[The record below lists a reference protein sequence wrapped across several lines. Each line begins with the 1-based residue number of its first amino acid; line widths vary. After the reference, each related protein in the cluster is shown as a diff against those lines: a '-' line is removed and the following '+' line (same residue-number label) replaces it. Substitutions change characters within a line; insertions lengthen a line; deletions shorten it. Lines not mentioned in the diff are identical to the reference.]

1 MSITES
7 LTKKRVIELK
17 KARKIN
23 DFRNLWSRDGKILFL
38 DVSDR
43 SSVKVFYDLK
53 YLIFKLVAQR
63 CCLMKGKYS
72 VCCLYAFI

>member
-7 LTKKRVIELK
+7 LTKGRVIELK
-17 KARKIN
+17 KVRKIN
-23 DFRNLWSRDGKILFL
+23 DFRNLWSRDDKLLFL

-43 SSVKVFYDLK
+43 SSVKVFYDIE
-53 YLIFKLVAQR
+53 YLIFKLVTQR

>member
-7 LTKKRVIELK
+7 LTKRRVIELK
-17 KARKIN
+17 KVRKIN
-23 DFRNLWSRDGKILFL
+23 DFRNLWSRDDKFLFL

-43 SSVKVFYDLK
+43 SSVKVFYDVE
-53 YLIFKLVAQR
+53 YLIFKLVTQR